1 MAQPTASSQFSS
13 GFTVHMMVGLQGTG
27 KTTTCG
33 KLANYLKQNGKK
45 PMLCACDVYR
55 PAAIDQLEVVGK
67 AVNTPVF
74 TMRESADPVE
84 IASRGGSGG
93 AQGAAMIN
101 RGYCRPAAD

>member
-1 MAQPTASSQFSS
+1 
-13 GFTVHMMVGLQGTG
+13 MMVGLQGTG

-33 KLANYLKQNGKK
+33 KLAAWLKQNGKK

-74 TMRESADPVE
+74 TMRESNEPLVIAKAALEEAQRKGCKRSDCRYSRTFAD
-84 IASRGGSGG
+84 R
-93 AQGAAMIN
+93 
-101 RGYCRPAAD
+101 